1 MTHFKNFKLLISA
14 AFFICEAALLFGS
27 TSSSDP
33 QMVGTIGKGSI
44 NETDSTITIPS
55 MKLHLLTPWFTVNV
69 KFLLVGRSTS
79 PTTQSKI
86 LNVAG
91 KMAVYNIPDQ
101 TNNTLARLKFTV
113 LVIDDPIRKQTCVI
127 AGNELSVKSD
137 SSLQNFYVSNN
148 SGLKFYGANSGINWQ
163 ESYLELPSA
172 SGSTDKAIA
181 RFEAEFDGNKLLQL
195 DRIVAKYN
203 RVNFD
208 VAATPYYF
216 SDSPN
221 PGGMDIFMNIDTVD
235 LTDEVMC
242 IGMTNPNTKK
252 QASFWVDLKAS
263 KVIKS
268 KVDGVEMDLTTG
280 RPFAVP
286 QKKP

>member
-1 MTHFKNFKLLISA
+1 
-14 AFFICEAALLFGS
+14 
-27 TSSSDP
+27 
-33 QMVGTIGKGSI
+33 
-44 NETDSTITIPS
+44 

-163 ESYLELPSA
+163 ESYLELPST